1 MIDAQDFVATPW
13 KESAGTCAC
22 CGRKSKTIWGDVSRS
37 GATLAVYFVQWTVGA
52 PDHKPSIDLVIGPWG
67 EGTKLDNR
75 FLVSLLYKP
84 GGDGGSFMVI
94 DGEDRLASKRS
105 VCGRAMRRA
114 EVVGTALAGEVFAL
128 VDALWL
134 TDPRMQEARALGSEA

>member
-1 MIDAQDFVATPW
+1 M
-13 KESAGTCAC
+13 
-22 CGRKSKTIWGDVSRS
+22 SKTIWGDISQN

-52 PDHKPSIDLVIGPWG
+52 PDHKPNIDLVIGVWG
-67 EGTKLDNR
+67 EGTEAGNR
-75 FLVSLLYKP
+75 FLVSLLYMP

-105 VCGRAMRRA
+105 VCGRALRRA
-114 EVVGTALAGEVFAL
+114 EVVGASLAVEVFAL

-134 TDPRMQEARALGSEA
+134 TDPRMIEVRALNNEA